1 MSSHGS
7 TSHGRGGGHG
17 ADSPADRAHATD
29 TAPGDES
36 TNPNDIAKGVQG
48 YLLGLAFAV
57 ALTVA
62 SFLLPT
68 TGLVWAPGIPMALVV
83 FAIAQMGVHLVF
95 FLHINTGPDNT
106 NNVMALAFGVLIVFL
121 VIAGSVWIMGHL
133 NGRMMPMDQLMQM
146 QR

>member
-7 TSHGRGGGHG
+7 TSHGHTGYGSQP
-17 ADSPADRAHATD
+17 DADRAHATD
-29 TAPGDES
+29 TAPGDQS
-36 TNPNDIAKGVQG
+36 PNPDEIAKGIQG
-48 YLLGLAFAV
+48 YLLGLVFAV
-57 ALTVA
+57 VLTLV

-68 TGLVWAPGIPMALVV
+68 TGLVWAPGIPMALIV
-83 FAIAQMGVHLVF
+83 FAIAQMGVHLAF
-95 FLHINTGPDNT
+95 FLHITTGPDNT